1 MALSQL
7 FPISLRPL
15 RPRIFQLPSRTTT
28 QIQIVPEIAISS
40 EATTERRSFIMIII
54 SIFLVG
60 LISLLVINTLLTQDA
75 FVLQRLKHQTNLV
88 TDQRDAIVQEVAA
101 KSAPDNLAKVAITL
115 GMIPAT
121 NPEFIDISK
130 IISVGPVR

>member
-7 FPISLRPL
+7 FPISLRPI
-15 RPRIFQLPSRTTT
+15 RPSIFQLPSRAPT

-40 EATTERRSFIMIII
+40 GAQTERRSFIVIII

-130 IISVGPVR
+130 IISVRPVG